1 MRCVPVGAHLFFL
14 LEVNTIANYI
24 PFTEEQREHEQKNSN
39 IIDRKL
45 RQKIE
50 EKKQAQG
57 LKMG

>member
-1 MRCVPVGAHLFFL
+1 MAHLAQIFQQ
-14 LEVNTIANYI
+14 NIR
-24 PFTEEQREHEQKNSN
+24 EQEQKNSN